1 MAISRSPESV
11 ADQAAEWAVLA
22 EYGEMTPARQAALDS
37 WLAADRQHRG
47 AFLRARAAFYAVEDA
62 TLKTSAAA
70 SQPRCATVA
79 SDNDNRDEE
88 CAAAAD
94 LPRNGTLLSRKV
106 VAGGAAL
113 AASIALVVSMPDL
126 SFFDN
131 ITPAPAPAPAPVLQ
145 AMALE
150 DGSVA
155 TLGEGARI
163 EVALSPDR
171 RRVMLLSGEATF
183 QVAPEKSRPFIV
195 QSGDVYAQATGTV
208 YSVRRVGTTGGTVKV
223 TEGSVLVWQREER
236 DQAVLL
242 HAGGELTLKPAPG
255 LPAPAQTPPSSPAPP
270 LPELAQFSFD
280 DVAIASA
287 VARFNRVNST
297 RIVVADPAIGDTR
310 IDGLFEADNPEQ
322 FAQAAAA
329 VVGGEVEHHT
339 DTIVIKMK

>member
-1 MAISRSPESV
+1 MAISRSLESV

-22 EYGEMTPARQAALDS
+22 EFGEMTPARQAALDS
-37 WLAADRQHRG
+37 WLAADRRHRG

-62 TLKTSAAA
+62 TLKTNAAA
-70 SQPRCATVA
+70 SQPQCVAVA

-88 CAAAAD
+88 CAAAAE
-94 LPRNGTLLSRKV
+94 LPRNGTPLSRKV

-113 AASIALVVSMPDL
+113 AASIALVVSMPGL
-126 SFFDN
+126 LFFDD
-131 ITPAPAPAPAPVLQ
+131 ITPAPAPAAALQ
-145 AMALE
+145 AIALE

-163 EVALSPDR
+163 EVALSSDR

-183 QVAPEKSRPFIV
+183 QVAPEKSRPFVV
-195 QSGDVYAQATGTV
+195 QSGDVYAQATGTI
-208 YSVRRVGTTGGTVKV
+208 YSVRRVGTAGGTVKV

-242 HAGGELTLKPAPG
+242 HAGGELTLKPAPR
-255 LPAPAQTPPSSPAPP
+255 LPAPAQTLPTSPTPP

-310 IDGLFEADNPEQ
+310 IDGLFEADKPEQ

-329 VVGGEVEHHT
+329 VVGGEVEYRT